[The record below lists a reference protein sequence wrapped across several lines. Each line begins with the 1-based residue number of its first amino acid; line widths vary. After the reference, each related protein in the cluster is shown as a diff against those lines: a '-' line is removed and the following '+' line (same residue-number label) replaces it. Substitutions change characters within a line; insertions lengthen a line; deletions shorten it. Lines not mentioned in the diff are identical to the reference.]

1 MTKTYTKR
9 GAEGDTYRCEANG
22 LTELAKANVINT
34 AQVISYGTNYIT
46 TVYIESSIPTSQFF
60 KDFGKSLAQLHIY
73 KADEYGFKEDNYIG
87 ANPQPNIPH
96 NSEKYN
102 WADFFFNKRL
112 LFQYLLAEKNNLL
125 TDSIKKGF
133 LKVESNISSTL
144 NGMEEEGASLLHGD
158 LWYGNFI
165 CNTKDNAVLIDPA
178 VYYGHRETDLAMC
191 RLFGGFTSD
200 FFISY
205 DLEYPLLPGW
215 REREKIYKLY
225 HLMNHLNLFG
235 RSYLS
240 SVEKCI
246 GSIQ

>member
-1 MTKTYTKR
+1 MSKIHTKT
-9 GAEGDTYRCEANG
+9 GPEGDYYRCEANS
-22 LTELAKANVINT
+22 LNELARADVLMVAKVVSFGT
-34 AQVISYGTNYIT
+34 DFIS
-46 TVYIESSIPTSQFF
+46 TVQIESRKPSSQLFS
-60 KDFGKSLAQLHIY
+60 KFGKLLAKLHKY
-73 KADEYGFKEDNYIG
+73 KSSQYGFWEDNFIG
-87 ANPQPNIPH
+87 ATPQLNIA
-96 NSEKYN
+96 NGTEMCN

-112 LFQYLLAEKNNLL
+112 LFQYLLAEKNNL
-125 TDSIKKGF
+125 TTYSINRGF
-133 LKVESNISSTL
+133 LKIESNISSTL

-165 CNTKDNAVLIDPA
+165 CNTEDNAVLIDPA

-240 SVEKCI
+240 SVEECI